1 MKRDLCLLSSQA
13 LLWMFCLPQV
23 VEVVKRYESE
33 VEVVKRY
40 LYRRLRL

>member
-1 MKRDLCLLSSQA
+1 MKRYLCLLSPQA
-13 LLWMFCLPQV
+13 LLWRLCLPQV